1 MQEVLIFLL
10 ALLQFQIISYG
21 DVWFLV
27 TYCVKAYQMV
37 IFLLVKRPQAWKKGF
52 LPKTI
57 VIKSEWT
64 HEEHF
69 TVPKGQL
76 HSIRLGHRNVFVE
89 F

>member
-37 IFLLVKRPQAWKKGF
+37 IFLLVKRPQA
-52 LPKTI
+52 
-57 VIKSEWT
+57 
-64 HEEHF
+64 
-69 TVPKGQL
+69 
-76 HSIRLGHRNVFVE
+76 
-89 F
+89 